1 MGIRELSRMDNLDP
15 YRLEYDL
22 KEKQFYV
29 IFNNRN
35 RISIHE
41 LRFESN
47 EFHWKE
53 KELVG
58 SILKWLESEYPE
70 LLI

>member
-1 MGIRELSRMDNLDP
+1 MDNLED
-15 YRLEYDL
+15 YQLEYDL

-29 IFNNRN
+29 LFNNKT

-47 EFHWKE
+47 EFHWRE
-53 KELVG
+53 KKLVY